1 MAEVVL
7 LTLIIALPLTLA
19 LSALIAWRYRSTV
32 RKLMRLAPS
41 PTDSDNPGA
50 DNSELGAIAMVP
62 ADLKAMLPAP
72 LSARE
77 RQLNLNLALCSVL
90 IGTTGAWLYLLVHQQ
105 EFGGI
110 TPLRL
115 LLVGLVWCSPG
126 FVLQTLVLRWS
137 LSRQLPVLL
146 GWGTALV
153 LLLAAASSGGFSIS
167 SLSLVAVHILLPL
180 VVLGLLFGVPVL
192 RAIAPFLFPVVAS
205 LCLAVVLAFN
215 ALAALVEQGS
225 ALIGIVLPVSGA
237 KGLVLLVAL
246 MAFVATCLPAHAL
259 AKVLGRL
266 YRQQAFSDLSYLFG
280 TSWLLV
286 LTLELIPGISAA
298 NAGLASLLPL
308 LAWLWI
314 PLLFHWLPRLIPPPP
329 PSCRPPRLLV
339 LRVFRRGGPMAWLF
353 DHVVQRWR
361 LIGPVLLITAAD
373 LASRTIEP
381 NELVAFV
388 EGRLQKR
395 YISTD
400 AQLRTQ
406 LEQIKDQPDHDGRW
420 RVHEF
425 CCYANTWKQSLDALL
440 SRSDVVLMDLRG
452 FSSRNAGCRHELNRI
467 GQSKHLGAAVL
478 LTDRHTDQ
486 TAAKEELGAHPAASI
501 TWQPAEQRRITAGA
515 AVLSPLLK
523 PFISPSRSL

>member
-1 MAEVVL
+1 MGEVVL
-7 LTLIIALPLTLA
+7 LTLLIALPLTLA
-19 LSALIAWRYRSTV
+19 LSALISWRYRSTV

-41 PTDSDNPGA
+41 PTDSDSPGVVQ
-50 DNSELGAIAMVP
+50 SELGAIAIGPTDPEVRP
-62 ADLKAMLPAP
+62 SAP
-72 LSARE
+72 LPARE
-77 RQLNLNLALCSVL
+77 RQLNLSLALCSVL

-115 LLVGLVWCSPG
+115 LLVSLVWCSPG
-126 FVLQTLVLRWS
+126 VVLQALVLRWP
-137 LSRQLPVLL
+137 LSRQMPVLL
-146 GWGTALV
+146 GWGSALV
-153 LLLAAASSGGFSIS
+153 LLLAATSSGGFSVA
-167 SLSLVAVHILLPL
+167 SLSFVFVHILLPL
-180 VVLGLLFGVPVL
+180 LVLGLLFGVPVL
-192 RAIAPFLFPVVAS
+192 RAIAPYLFPVVAS
-205 LCLAVVLAFN
+205 LCLAVIAAFN

-225 ALIGIVLPVSGA
+225 AWIGVVLPASGA
-237 KGLVLLVAL
+237 VGLILLVMVA
-246 MAFVATCLPAHAL
+246 AFVATCFPAHGL
-259 AKVLGRL
+259 AKVLGKL
-266 YRQQAFSDLSYLFG
+266 YRRQAFSDLSYLFG
-280 TSWLLV
+280 TCWLLV
-286 LTLELIPGISAA
+286 LTLELIPGISAS
-298 NAGLASLLPL
+298 NAGLASLMPL

-314 PLLFHWLPRLIPPPP
+314 PLLFQWLPQQMPPPH
-329 PSCRPPRLLV
+329 SCRPPRLLV

-388 EGRLQKR
+388 EGRLQNR
-395 YISTD
+395 YISTN

-406 LEQIKDQPDHDGRW
+406 VEQIKDQPDHDGRW

-478 LTDRHTDQ
+478 LIDRHTDQ
-486 TAAKEELGAHPAASI
+486 TAAQEALGSNPAASI
-501 TWQPAEQRRITAGA
+501 TWQPAEQRRISANA
-515 AVLSPLLK
+515 AVLEPLLK
-523 PFISPSRSL
+523 PFFSPSRTL